1 MLDEFKKFAM
11 RGNVVDLAVGV
22 IIGAA
27 FGAIVNSLVGDIIM
41 PIVGAA
47 TGGLDFSNHFVPL
60 SKSVTANALADAR
73 KQGAVLAWGNFVTI
87 VINFLIIAWVL
98 FLVVRGINR
107 LQRKEAE
114 KPATPAVAPRSEVLL
129 QEIRDIL
136 AGKAVKPI

>member
-27 FGAIVNSLVGDIIM
+27 FGSIVTSVVADIIM
-41 PIVGAA
+41 PIIGAV
-47 TGGLDFSNHFVPL
+47 TGGLDFSNYFMAL
-60 SKSVTANALADAR
+60 SKSVTASSLADAK
-73 KQGAVLAWGNFVTI
+73 KQGAVLAWGNFLTI

-98 FLVVRGINR
+98 FMVIRGLNR
-107 LQRKEAE
+107 LIKKEVDQPP
-114 KPATPAVAPRSEVLL
+114 KPTEPPRQEVLL

-136 AGKAVKPI
+136 AKKPAV